1 MCWKRILKYH
11 ESEKDHPGY
20 EDSLPY
26 QRFVITS
33 MWNIMQVHMGDQF
46 GFKKVLEERGL
57 MPKFQSCYVNVTKFI
72 GLLKDFCENQVS
84 HYWK

>member
-1 MCWKRILKYH
+1 
-11 ESEKDHPGY
+11 
-20 EDSLPY
+20 
-26 QRFVITS
+26 
-33 MWNIMQVHMGDQF
+33 MQVHMGDQF